1 MRAVGVACLLT
12 LLLPAA
18 ATAQSAAAK
27 TDAGSKIAARGQ
39 DITKDQYI
47 EQAKQRA
54 AARFDKMD
62 ANHDGVLSADERRA
76 ARAKRKSQSQ
86 SQAQ

>member
-1 MRAVGVACLLT
+1 MRAVVVACLLT

-18 ATAQSAAAK
+18 ATAQSTSSK
-27 TDAGSKIAARGQ
+27 TNAGSKTDARGQ

-62 ANHDGVLSADERRA
+62 SNHDGVLSADERRA

-86 SQAQ
+86 AQ